1 VAEVHPRVV
10 AATRELLA
18 EWRGLLDAGER
29 RVGWKLG
36 YGCAEIEA
44 AIGNQPVLGYLTSA
58 TLIEPGGT
66 FDAAGTRELRW
77 ETEVAVEVGRSDTVA
92 GLAVALELVDVARP
106 PDDLEGIVAGNV
118 AHRALV
124 LGPTRQAQGDYDW
137 VVRSAGE
144 ILAAAGERLEPGDL
158 ILSGS
163 ITHEPA
169 APGDKPTAAVEDL
182 GSVEVAIV

>member
-1 VAEVHPRVV
+1 
-10 AATRELLA
+10 
-18 EWRGLLDAGER
+18 LLDAGAA

-36 YGCAEIEA
+36 YDFPEIEA
-44 AIGNQPVLGYLTSA
+44 VIGDEPVLGYLTSA

-66 FDAAGTRELRW
+66 FDAAGARALRW
-77 ETEVAVEVGRSDTVA
+77 ETEVAVEVAADGGVG

-118 AHRALV
+118 AHRGVV
-124 LGPTRQAQGDYDW
+124 LGPTRQPSGDYSW
-137 VVRSAGE
+137 VVGAASR
-144 ILAAAGERLEPGDL
+144 ILASLGERLEPGDR

-169 APGDKPTAAVEDL
+169 APGDEPEASIDGL
-182 GSVEVAIV
+182 GRVSVRIVGET